1 MRTVS
6 YSAIV
11 IGLVLLGSFA
21 ASDPGTAGSY
31 SDAASDHGT
40 GASYSDKACSMPV
53 QFSCRGCAVTCPASK
68 LATCRAGMSIWRSNA
83 WSCLFQPTCSCQ
95 KSIWSLPPE
104 QVRQSRKI
112 HRHPTR
118 PAARADAADETRLDL
133 TLVSPGNAQNLELD
147 KEILA
152 DQDEHK
158 EAAN

>member
-40 GASYSDKACSMPV
+40 AASYSDKACSMPV
-53 QFSCRGCAVTCPASK
+53 QLSCRGCAVTCPASK
-68 LATCRAGMSIWRSNA
+68 LATCRAGMSIWRSNT

-118 PAARADAADETRLDL
+118 PAARADAADE
-133 TLVSPGNAQNLELD
+133 
-147 KEILA
+147 
-152 DQDEHK
+152 
-158 EAAN
+158 